1 MSSLAL
7 QSTSWTQTVNALF
20 LILFAFVVSQ
30 NSEEQSTACAQNPQL
45 SFCRDNE
52 IRRAPVKGKKANKD
66 KKACK
71 VLQDE
76 FEQNC
81 KDVKP
86 KEQDEFCSAYKNVC
100 LQDDP
105 QPTTE
110 PTTTAERPATT
121 TESSDNSTR
130 QDYHE
135 FCKSY
140 NQRFQYVCP
149 DPIRFGPRAAVFC
162 PIYSERCNLTP
173 PERPVVPKPS
183 TRSPVFRMCGQ
194 YQRFASSYCGNQFA
208 LQFGQIREGCMKY
221 QQFCSM
227 GMRRVVG
234 K

>member
-1 MSSLAL
+1 MS
-7 QSTSWTQTVNALF
+7 T
-20 LILFAFVVSQ
+20 LILRLTMISILVVFVVSQ
-30 NSEEQSTACAQNPQL
+30 TSEEQSTACAQNPQL
-45 SFCRDNE
+45 SFCRDSE
-52 IRRAPVKGKKANKD
+52 VRRAPAKGKKAEKD

-81 KDVKP
+81 KDVEP

-110 PTTTAERPATT
+110 PTTTERSTT

-140 NQRFQYVCP
+140 NQRFRYVCP

-173 PERPVVPKPS
+173 PERSVVPKPT
-183 TRSPVFRMCGQ
+183 TRSPMFRMCGQ